1 MVSAEPF
8 GKAQPPARDLRLCRD
23 WPFRPHD
30 EDIRTKEIAMATV
43 AISRR
48 PAPPLHAALSRSER
62 HHVVEWYA
70 AGGLVA
76 FAIPLVAAN
85 LLELHHDL
93 FLLVYFTLAG
103 TFLASFA
110 AHARVDW
117 RGWLRTR
124 MWWSIGVGAAVAFA
138 IVRRVLTE
146 ASMAHPSGGFF
157 WFEVARR
164 AVRDDGCPAVVR
176 VPGDGGVPGV
186 A

>member
-1 MVSAEPF
+1 
-8 GKAQPPARDLRLCRD
+8 
-23 WPFRPHD
+23 
-30 EDIRTKEIAMATV
+30 MATV

-48 PAPPLHAALSRSER
+48 PAPPLHALSRSER